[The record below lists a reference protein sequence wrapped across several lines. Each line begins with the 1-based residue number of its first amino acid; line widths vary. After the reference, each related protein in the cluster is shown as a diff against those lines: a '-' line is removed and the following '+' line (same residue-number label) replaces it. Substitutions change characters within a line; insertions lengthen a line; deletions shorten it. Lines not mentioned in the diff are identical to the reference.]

1 MIRTILLSIF
11 GSACCFIATA
21 QTMTLEGCFK
31 IADENN
37 VALQASRMNADKA
50 RLLEGTAWDV
60 DKTDLTL
67 SQDPTSGGSPDN
79 ALSLSQTIDFPT
91 RYIARRHQL
100 EAETDLR
107 QSEVAVINNRLR
119 GQIASLYYQL
129 AYDKDKLRILES
141 QDTILARYEDIATK
155 RYQAGEVRQL
165 EPLNASRLRSENQ
178 LELSV
183 VQTEYANTQ
192 AELAR
197 LLGADIKV
205 EPSIQLDSSL
215 FVLPSSLPFNFAQTP
230 EGQLAES
237 RLHVAD
243 EAIKVE
249 KSAYAPSIT
258 LSLRTQ
264 MVIKGWNPYHVDRGW
279 NDGNF
284 MGFEIGVGLPIF
296 TRATKARVR
305 AARKEREQMQLQN
318 QNEANAKYCEYTIA
332 NNRLHVARNRLS
344 YFISKGNGEAAKSA
358 DISAKAY
365 ESGEISYIEYVAA
378 LQQSIDTQLKYAAAV
393 NDYNQAAI
401 KLSTLNGNVLR

>member
-11 GSACCFIATA
+11 GSACCCIATA

-141 QDTILARYEDIATK
+141 QDTIFARYEDIATK

-215 FVLPSSLPFNFAQTP
+215 LVLPSSLPFNFAQTI

-249 KSAYAPSIT
+249 RSAYAPSIT

-332 NNRLHVARNRLS
+332 NNRLQAARNRLS

>member
-1 MIRTILLSIF
+1 
-11 GSACCFIATA
+11 
-21 QTMTLEGCFK
+21 
-31 IADENN
+31 
-37 VALQASRMNADKA
+37 MNADKA